1 LKVSR
6 SLIGRLIGW
15 QAFAMGCAW
24 SCLLTWLILS
34 MMRYEDGDLD
44 QRMTYFAQIL
54 AETASSSVS
63 DPEQMNSRIEA
74 VEKIFAKGII
84 EKLGDARNYA
94 PDYQVWNSKNE
105 LLYRSKAATIIEFTP
120 MFGGSDLQ
128 ARGESFRFVHVQ
140 SNDKAVSV
148 AMLEANSMRRASM
161 IPLVSIM
168 TISQVLIFLVC
179 IAVLWWVARTSFKPV
194 QELAQELRHRKT
206 GDLRALND
214 RANYQEIAPFIQEVN
229 SLFLRESKRLTEE
242 RHFLADAAH
251 ELKTP
256 LAAIAA
262 QAHLLLQATSEAA
275 RISARAQLMT
285 GLDRASHLMT
295 QLLNIARADSGL
307 SEHCILDHLDLV
319 ELARQCLVDHVA
331 NARIKAIELQFDSP
345 ESVWISICKQSF
357 CSIIDNLVD
366 NAVRYTPDGGSVSI
380 ELSTDAIETVLTVKD
395 SGPGIPESLRE
406 KVFERFYRV
415 PGVQP
420 SGSGLGLSIVEK
432 LAATLGAKINLK
444 NRNDMRGLMV
454 SVSFIN
460 KFGIES

>member
-1 LKVSR
+1 
-6 SLIGRLIGW
+6 
-15 QAFAMGCAW
+15 
-24 SCLLTWLILS
+24 
-34 MMRYEDGDLD
+34 
-44 QRMTYFAQIL
+44 
-54 AETASSSVS
+54 
-63 DPEQMNSRIEA
+63 
-74 VEKIFAKGII
+74 
-84 EKLGDARNYA
+84 
-94 PDYQVWNSKNE
+94 
-105 LLYRSKAATIIEFTP
+105 
-120 MFGGSDLQ
+120 
-128 ARGESFRFVHVQ
+128 
-140 SNDKAVSV
+140 
-148 AMLEANSMRRASM
+148 M

-179 IAVLWWVARTSFKPV
+179 IAVLCWVARTSFKPV

-214 RANYQEIAPFIQEVN
+214 RANYQEIAPFIQAVN

-307 SEHCILDHLDLV
+307 SEHCTLDHLDLV
-319 ELARQCLVDHVA
+319 ELARQCLADHVA

-366 NAVRYTPDGGSVSI
+366 NAVRYTPDGGSVRI

-420 SGSGLGLSIVEK
+420 SGSGLCLLIVEK
-432 LAATLGAKINLK
+432 LATTQGAKINLK
-444 NRNDMRGLMV
+444 NRNNMRGLMV
-454 SVSFIN
+454 SVRFI
-460 KFGIES
+460 K